1 MRQIQ
6 VENYIRVSKRKARKI
21 FENGDAI
28 YFCPVNLRP
37 GKPYHPEIL
46 YYNTGLRFNY
56 AVDSFEFFNCTNT
69 ETGKYAAFYI
79 YNEGDA
85 KQ

>member
-6 VENYIRVSKRKARKI
+6 VENYTRVSKRKARKI
-21 FENGDAI
+21 FESGATI

-37 GKPYHPEIL
+37 GYPYYPEIL
-46 YYNTGLRFNY
+46 FYNTGENFDY
-56 AVDSFEFFNCTNT
+56 SVSSFEMYNCINY

-79 YNEGDA
+79 YNEGDV